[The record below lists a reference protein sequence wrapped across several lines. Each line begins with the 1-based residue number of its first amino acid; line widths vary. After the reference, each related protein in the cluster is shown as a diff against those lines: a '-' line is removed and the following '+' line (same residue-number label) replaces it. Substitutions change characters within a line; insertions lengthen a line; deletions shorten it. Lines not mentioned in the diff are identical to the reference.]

1 MIPLKFIFRKCYKKN
16 IVFSTIYQ
24 SSSTSHIP
32 LSMNKFNFLAGLI
45 IFDITMTVFTIKYMG
60 ATELYPLFPFSIRFD
75 FFILVKVCV
84 SIIVLS
90 AINYLKEDRYV
101 NLYIIP
107 SIFIYT
113 VVAIWNLWQTANYLY
128 Y

>member
-1 MIPLKFIFRKCYKKN
+1 
-16 IVFSTIYQ
+16 
-24 SSSTSHIP
+24 
-32 LSMNKFNFLAGLI
+32 MNKRIKLYNVLVILI
-45 IFDITMTVFTIKYMG
+45 ALDIILTVCAIKYMN
-60 ATELYPLFPFSIRFD
+60 ATELYPFFPLDMGFD